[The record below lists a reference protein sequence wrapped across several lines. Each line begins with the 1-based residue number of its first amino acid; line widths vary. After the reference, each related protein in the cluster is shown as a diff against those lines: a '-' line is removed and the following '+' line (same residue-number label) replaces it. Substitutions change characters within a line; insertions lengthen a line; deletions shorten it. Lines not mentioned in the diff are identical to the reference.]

1 VDVFARIQYDGAR
14 LSITGVEGP
23 RRNGDAWGSTGQIAM
38 GYAHRDESDNDQR
51 YDEPSRIEE
60 WAEGWNEDLWFDFLD
75 AWKVWHLNDMQ
86 AGCEHQRALGWTS
99 YDAHPSEPCPVC
111 GYKYGSAWRTTEV
124 PSAVLDFLDSLPES
138 AKTPAW
144 V

>member
-1 VDVFARIQYDGAR
+1 MTSTEATRTLDKVVSPGTVDVGRDQPVDVFARIQYDGAR

-60 WAEGWNEDLWFDFLD
+60 WADGRS
-75 AWKVWHLNDMQ
+75 
-86 AGCEHQRALGWTS
+86 GT
-99 YDAHPSEPCPVC
+99 
-111 GYKYGSAWRTTEV
+111 
-124 PSAVLDFLDSLPES
+124 
-138 AKTPAW
+138 
-144 V
+144 